1 MFIGFSVTI
10 IVLWLAIDSLGLGIR
25 CYMLEPPP
33 RLQHC
38 HVTKIF
44 AALTKY
50 APFLAKYLPCY
61 DVFAMLRA
69 MMQIFHKEANIVL

>member
-1 MFIGFSVTI
+1 MVSRKLEFEGLEV
-10 IVLWLAIDSLGLGIR
+10 SL
-25 CYMLEPPP
+25 YKPPP